1 MLILI
6 VDFGWVETSPRYPNI
21 GCMNTQG
28 YYKASVSVEGV
39 GTLLATEKSPLIWR
53 EYEEKVYHRAGQE
66 NFLREEIP
74 DIKDKMKQDIT
85 SKALARAVEALEKLG
100 ATKTGSYKIVD
111 HTYNDSLGNIWFS
124 NKPTVSDGSISS

>member
-1 MLILI
+1 MKQYFADHLPLSPISTDAKLP
-6 VDFGWVETSPRYPNI
+6 DEDDDGERLSETI
-21 GCMNTQG
+21 ADGH
-28 YYKASVSVEGV
+28 